1 MEGKR
6 STRVAELLKQILGET
21 ISTEMRDPAVQL
33 VTITKVKI
41 SDDLKDA
48 KVYFSK
54 MGTPQERE
62 AALAG
67 LKRAQSFLRTTIAR
81 TAGLRV
87 VPTLHFFYDDTLDY
101 VATIEQLLSQ
111 AHRNEPKS

>member
-21 ISTEMRDPAVQL
+21 ISQEMRDPAVHL

-48 KVYFSK
+48 KIYFSK
-54 MGTPQERE
+54 MGNQKERE
-62 AALAG
+62 EALAG
-67 LKRAQSFLRTTIAR
+67 LNRAHSFLRTVIAKK
-81 TAGLRV
+81 AGLRV
-87 VPTLHFFYDDTLDY
+87 VPTLMFFYDDTLDY
-101 VATIEQLLSQ
+101 VANIEHLLRKV
-111 AHRNEPKS
+111 HDEKH